1 MPVGFIFGTSV
12 KIYDD
17 VAAVLMTASNVKAP
31 VFVILCRSQER
42 GNRFRDAAC
51 WENTLKFCAE
61 SVLAVGLNAFKALK
75 LP

>member
-17 VAAVLMTASNVKAP
+17 VAAILIASNVEA
-31 VFVILCRSQER
+31 VFVILAGVGER
-42 GNRFRDAAC
+42 KQICNAAC

-61 SVLAVGLNAFKALK
+61 SVFAAGLNAFKALK